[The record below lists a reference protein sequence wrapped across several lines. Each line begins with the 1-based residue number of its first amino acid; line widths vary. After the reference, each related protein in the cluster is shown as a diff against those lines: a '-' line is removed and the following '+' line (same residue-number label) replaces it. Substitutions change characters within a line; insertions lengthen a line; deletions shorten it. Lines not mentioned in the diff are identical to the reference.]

1 MHFDNSIS
9 PPIWGQL
16 GQTDVAV
23 LINHPHI
30 TYNVCVPDVFLHTKQ
45 NIPPLR
51 PNLVSRPRL
60 IEQLDLG
67 HQQGHNFT
75 LVSALAGYGKTTL
88 LAHWAHSSRFPVAW
102 LPMARLLQEA
112 NSRHVMPDYVETLLS
127 AFTGDLSLQAS
138 AQPLLPE
145 PLTDREAEV
154 LELLAAGL
162 TNREIAEKLVI
173 SPETVKK
180 HAGNIFGKLG
190 VSSRTEAAARAR
202 ELDLLD

>member
-1 MHFDNSIS
+1 
-9 PPIWGQL
+9 
-16 GQTDVAV
+16 VAV

-30 TYNVCVPDVFLHTKQ
+30 TYNVCVPDVFLRTKQ

-67 HQQGHNFT
+67 HQQSYKFT
-75 LVSALAGYGKTTL
+75 LISAPAGYGKTTL

-127 AFTGDLSLQAS
+127 AFTGDLSSPAS
-138 AQPLLPE
+138 TQPLLPE

-162 TNREIAEKLVI
+162 TNREIAEELVI

-180 HAGNIFGKLG
+180 HAGNIYGKLG
-190 VSSRTEAAARAR
+190 ASNRTEAAARAR